1 MLPILNILII
11 YEVFFFFP
19 LITIRVKQDKR
30 LRSGCGWQVLDG
42 QENTLQV
49 ASAPKIHVSLPR
61 GQGTLHSFLQSGG
74 PIHRPC
80 DGKSHSGTLTS
91 GPDTGNKS
99 SGLPS
104 QHTPS
109 PQEEGLLMNFG
120 GVSNWKQMEESL
132 KREFIDEYDELDI
145 SNEDKRR
152 KLF

>member
-1 MLPILNILII
+1 MRSSFSIFL
-11 YEVFFFFP
+11 FP
-19 LITIRVKQDKR
+19 LLTIRVKEDER
-30 LRSGCGWQVLDG
+30 LRSVCGWQVLDG

-91 GPDTGNKS
+91 GPDTGSKS
-99 SGLPS
+99 SGQSS
-104 QHTPS
+104 QYKPS

-120 GVSNWKQMEESL
+120 GGSNWTQMEDSL
-132 KREFIDEYDELDI
+132 KREFIDEYNELDI
-145 SNEDKRR
+145 SSEDKRR

>member
-1 MLPILNILII
+1 MRSFS
-11 YEVFFFFP
+11 FF
-19 LITIRVKQDKR
+19 LRVEEDQR

-49 ASAPKIHVSLPR
+49 ASAPKIHVSVPR

-99 SGLPS
+99 SGLSS
-104 QHTPS
+104 QNGPS
-109 PQEEGLLMNFG
+109 PREEGLLTNVG

-132 KREFIDEYDELDI
+132 KREYIDEYDQLNT